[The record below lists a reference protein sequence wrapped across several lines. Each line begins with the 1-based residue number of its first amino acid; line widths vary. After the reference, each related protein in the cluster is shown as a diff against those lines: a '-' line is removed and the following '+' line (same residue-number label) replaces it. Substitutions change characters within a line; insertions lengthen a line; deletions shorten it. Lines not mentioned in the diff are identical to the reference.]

1 MRAGVPIKGAAE
13 WLSGRRAPIHIAG
26 MAQPVPTPPLSFE
39 EYLRFEEAAAER
51 HELVA
56 GEVHALAGA
65 SRRHNTIVFNVRLAL
80 HEAARGTGCG
90 VYAEQVRVRVAEDV
104 VYYPD
109 VVVACDPS
117 EDGTHLVTRP
127 CLVVEVTS
135 PSTEAIDR
143 REKLAFYRRVP
154 TLRAYLVVDQARR
167 RVERHWREG
176 DGWRSTAVE
185 GVGAVPVPCPGE
197 GTVLDLDAMY
207 AEG

>member
-1 MRAGVPIKGAAE
+1 
-13 WLSGRRAPIHIAG
+13 
-26 MAQPVPTPPLSFE
+26 MAQPVPTRPLDFG
-39 EYLRFEEAAAER
+39 EYLRLEEAAAER

-56 GEVHALAGA
+56 GEVYALAGA
-65 SRRHNTIVFNVRLAL
+65 SRRHNTIVFNVRAAL
-80 HEAARGTGCG
+80 HAAARGTGCG

-109 VVVACDPS
+109 VVVTCDPT
-117 EDGTHLVTRP
+117 DDDTHLVTRP

-135 PSTEAIDR
+135 PSTETIDR

-167 RVERHWREG
+167 RVERHWREA
-176 DGWRSTAVE
+176 DGWRSAAVE
-185 GVGAVPVPCPGE
+185 DAGLVPVPCPGE
-197 GTVLDLDAMY
+197 GAALDLDAIY